1 MYIEDFITVNQNWED
16 LLTKPPY
23 NIKIVRDGGY
33 ILLKYD
39 QLNSDF
45 SLPVVQECRGII
57 FRESDMKCMCLP
69 FKKFFNYGE
78 PLAAEVD
85 WNSSRLS
92 ITEKIDGSLI
102 KVWYDS
108 SIDEWRLSTNGTIDA
123 FLAPVGGAVN
133 TTYGDLFIDYCCDR
147 KFDFYTLD
155 KNYTH
160 LFELVSPI
168 TRVVIPYPEL
178 DVYYLTSIRT
188 DSFYKGVYEY
198 DYSNTLR
205 QWFNLPERLSTT
217 QHISLENLVNVVQQL
232 DWTHEGFVVSDGI
245 NGINR
250 IKVKSPAYV
259 LAHYGRMN
267 GTLSWESLVQI
278 VLDNE
283 EDEFLTYA
291 DEWSD
296 QISKIKEKLCFSE
309 QNAFSVSGDV
319 KHFFEQSRADY
330 AKAVKNISENH
341 GNMKY
346 SDFMFKLYDN
356 HDLTWDEYTRDWSAS
371 RWIKF
376 LELKEK

>member
-1 MYIEDFITVNQNWED
+1 MYIEDFITKNQNWED
-16 LLTKPPY
+16 LLTKSPY
-23 NIKIVRDGGY
+23 NIKIARDSGY

-85 WNSSRLS
+85 WNSSKLS

-108 SIDEWRLSTNGTIDA
+108 SRDEWRISTNGSIDA
-123 FLAPVGGAVN
+123 FLAPVSGAAN
-133 TTYGDLFIDYCCDR
+133 TTFGDLFIDYCCDR
-147 KFDFYTLD
+147 KFDFYTLNKD
-155 KNYTH
+155 YTH
-160 LFELVSPI
+160 LFELVSPL

-198 DYSNTLR
+198 NYSSILKK
-205 QWFNLPERLSTT
+205 WFNIPKHILTN
-217 QHISLENLVNVVQQL
+217 QHISVEDVINIVQTL
-232 DWTHEGFVVSDGI
+232 DWTHEGFVVSDS
-245 NGINR
+245 INR

-267 GTLSWESLVQI
+267 GSLSWESLMQV

-291 DEWSD
+291 DEWTA
-296 QISKIKEKLCFSE
+296 QIHHINNCMYRALLDAQYIYENVVDFFDLPRAEYAMRVKDVVKDYG
-309 QNAFSVSGDV
+309 NA
-319 KHFFEQSRADY
+319 
-330 AKAVKNISENH
+330 
-341 GNMKY
+341 KY
-346 SDFMFKLYDN
+346 SDFMFKLYDD
-356 HDLTWDEYTRDWSAS
+356 HDLTWNEYTYNWSAS
-371 RWIKF
+371 RWVKF

>member
-1 MYIEDFITVNQNWED
+1 MYIEDFITMNQNWED
-16 LLTKPPY
+16 LLTKSPY
-23 NIKIVRDGGY
+23 NIKIVRDSGY

-85 WNSSRLS
+85 WNSSKLS

-108 SIDEWRLSTNGTIDA
+108 SIDEWRISTNGNIDA
-123 FLAPVGGAVN
+123 FLAPVGGVVN
-133 TTYGDLFIDYCCDR
+133 TTFGDLFIDYCCDR

-198 DYSNTLR
+198 DYSNILK
-205 QWFNLPERLSTT
+205 QWFNLPERLSKT
-217 QHISLENLVNVVQQL
+217 QYISLENLINVVQQL
-232 DWTHEGFVVSDGI
+232 DWTYEGFVVSDS
-245 NGINR
+245 INR

-267 GTLSWESLVQI
+267 GRLSWESLVQI

-291 DEWSD
+291 DEWSN

-309 QNAFSVSGDV
+309 QNAFSISEDV
-319 KHFFEQSRADY
+319 KHFNKQSRAEY
-330 AKAVKNISENH
+330 AKVVKDISENH
-341 GNMKY
+341 GNTKY

-356 HDLTWDEYTRDWSAS
+356 HDLTWNEYTRDWSAS
-371 RWIKF
+371 RWVKF